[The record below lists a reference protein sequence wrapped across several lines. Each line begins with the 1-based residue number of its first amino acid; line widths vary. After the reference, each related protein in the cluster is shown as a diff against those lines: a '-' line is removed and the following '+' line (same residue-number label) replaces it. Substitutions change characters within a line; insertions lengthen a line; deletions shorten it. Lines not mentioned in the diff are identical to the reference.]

1 MAVCPQCGSSDV
13 TLKRDIS
20 VNWGRALIGWAAFG
34 VVGGAVAGV
43 TGDDRNS
50 NVCLDC
56 GASWRAEDVHKI
68 IQIVKEATGKK
79 LDLSRES
86 HRNYCSVFIDRVSPY
101 FAELSTAEASATK
114 IVADAKSNTVFSPS
128 AEKGVYIGIAIM
140 VSTWLLLMAIKPPSL
155 IAWMFLLASFAS
167 PIVGQYYFLE
177 KDKKKGW
184 SHEKAVRLAEQSA
197 EEIKANAREDLL
209 RKIRLFTKEYPLD
222 S

>member
-13 TLKRDIS
+13 TLKRDTS

-114 IVADAKSNTVFSPS
+114 IVADAKNNSLLSPS
-128 AEKGVYIGIAIM
+128 AEKGFYSGVAIM
-140 VSTWLLLMAIKPPSL
+140 VSTWLLLMAIRPPSS
-155 IAWMFLLASFAS
+155 IAWILLLASFSA
-167 PIVGQYYFLE
+167 PIVVFYLFHKG
-177 KDKKKGW
+177 DKKKGW
-184 SHEKAVRLAEQSA
+184 SHEKVIRLAEQSA

-209 RKIRLFTKEYPLD
+209 RKIRLFTKKYPLD